1 MRKGHPLVIVSAAQ
15 RAASSPLLPNLL
27 ATIMLLPVSLPC
39 KMRGPIFRPR
49 KSSTGTRSQC
59 FEVVRSMSSLCS
71 SQCYQDYPD
80 SLRENV
86 TTGVYRE
93 ERSGEQQGRLS
104 LQQRGERRG
113 YSPLPSATLV
123 CIYPSGGLFALLYA
137 CLTTLLEGAGDHIG
151 HRVPVWR
158 TLREAAALA
167 LLVDEEDRAAR

>member
-1 MRKGHPLVIVSAAQ
+1 MRKGHPFVIVSAAQ

-39 KMRGPIFRPR
+39 KMRGPISRPR
-49 KSSTGTRSQC
+49 KSSRGTRSQC

-71 SQCYQDYPD
+71 PRCYQDYLD

-93 ERSGEQQGRLS
+93 ERSGERQGRLS
-104 LQQRGERRG
+104 LQQRGSG
-113 YSPLPSATLV
+113 VATPLYLQRLSCT
-123 CIYPSGGLFALLYA
+123 YPSGGLFALLYA
-137 CLTTLLEGAGDHIG
+137 CLTTLLEGAGDRIG

-167 LLVDEEDRAAR
+167 LLVDEEDRAVR